1 MNESELLSN
10 CLEYLQILRNQGK
23 AWYMRVNSG
32 MAFFGSGKKKYA
44 IRLAQEGTAD
54 ILIIQWYEP
63 EGAPNKG
70 ETIVTWVETKA
81 DKGVQSPEQVAFQKE
96 VEGFGCR
103 YEIVRDLDE
112 LITITEG

>member
-63 EGAPNKG
+63 EGA
-70 ETIVTWVETKA
+70 IVTWVETKA
-81 DKGVQSPEQVAFQKE
+81 DKGAQSPEQVAFQKE
-96 VEGFGCR
+96 VEEYGCR